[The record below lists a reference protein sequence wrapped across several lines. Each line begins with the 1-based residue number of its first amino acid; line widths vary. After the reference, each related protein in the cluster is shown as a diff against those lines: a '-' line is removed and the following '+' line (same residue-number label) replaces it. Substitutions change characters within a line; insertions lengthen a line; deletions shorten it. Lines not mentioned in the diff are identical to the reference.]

1 MARVIGID
9 HGSRRTGLAATDRS
23 CTIASALETVPTAEV
38 IAYLRL
44 AVAKEPTDGFVIGL
58 PMNLN
63 GTATDATSGVLAF
76 VEQLKKVFPDHW
88 VETVDERFT
97 SSMAQQTLMAS
108 GKGRMARRDKS
119 QLDRISATIILQ
131 GWLEQRDARTRRGG

>member
-9 HGSRRTGLAATDRS
+9 HGSRRTGLAATDATRM
-23 CTIASALETVPTAEV
+23 IASALETVPTAEV
-38 IAYLRL
+38 LDHLRRL
-44 AVAKEPTDGFVIGL
+44 LAKEPADGFVVGL
-58 PMNLN
+58 PVNLN
-63 GTATDATSGVLAF
+63 GTPTDGTAGVLAF
-76 VEQLKKVFPDHW
+76 VEQLKRAFPDHW

-97 SSMAQQTLMAS
+97 SSMAQQALMAS

-131 GWLEQRDARTRRGG
+131 GWLEQQYARTRRGG